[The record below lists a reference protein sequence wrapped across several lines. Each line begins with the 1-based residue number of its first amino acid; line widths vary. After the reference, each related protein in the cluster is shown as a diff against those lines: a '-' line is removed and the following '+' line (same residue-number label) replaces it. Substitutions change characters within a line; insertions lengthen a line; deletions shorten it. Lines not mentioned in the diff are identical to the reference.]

1 MYMRKLT
8 SQVICN
14 YEDPVAETTK
24 GKVRGLKIDSTY
36 IFRGI
41 KYANAKRFHFPE
53 EVEPWEGIKE
63 AFQFGYVCSELN
75 TPVPHDQ
82 YTVPHFFYPQNED
95 CQYLNI
101 WTQSLSKDAKKPVM
115 VWLHGGGWFSGSS
128 VELLAYDGEN
138 LSAYGDVVVVSIN
151 HRLNVLGYLDLS
163 EYGEEY
169 KLSKNAGLADLVAAL
184 KWVHDNIANFGGDP
198 DNVTIFGQSGGGAKV
213 LSMFQTPAADN
224 LFKRGIMESGGDNGL
239 GGREA
244 AEETAETGRRIA
256 DQIVKNLGLTKETIK
271 EIETVD
277 WYDLAQATMEAI
289 WIVREETGKRY
300 MWQPSYD
307 GEYYFGHPLDYGFR
321 KESMDKPLLCG
332 SVLGEST
339 TNFNRVFGDKA
350 KNTWDEETWKGY
362 GRELYGDKIDELT
375 ELFKEAYP
383 DRNPV
388 DVLFVDV
395 NRHRVPN
402 LVFTKARAAAG
413 GKTWNW
419 LFNLESPLNYGT
431 MPWHNAEEP
440 YVFHNAEY
448 MEAQYIP
455 EVSEKLQ
462 DAMSGT
468 WVKFAKTGNPN
479 NALIPEWPEVT
490 PDSVPTMCFDKVIDV
505 RIDHDRKLM
514 EAFPKPKENG
524 FGGSGKMAAIF
535 GIPPKK

>member
-101 WTQSLSKDAKKPVM
+101 WTQSLNKDAKKPVM

-224 LFKRGIMESGGDNGL
+224 LFKRGIMESGGPTGL
-239 GGREA
+239 GGKENAEKAMA
-244 AEETAETGRRIA
+244 AGKKMAA
-256 DQIVKNLGLTKETIK
+256 QIVKNLGLTKETIK

-277 WYDLAQATMEAI
+277 WYDLAQAAMEAT
-289 WIVREETGKRY
+289 WTLREESGERFS
-300 MWQPSYD
+300 WQPSYD

-321 KESMDKPLLCG
+321 TESLHKELLCG
-332 SVLGEST
+332 SVLGEFSG
-339 TNFNRVFGDKA
+339 NFDRVFGERDK
-350 KNTWDEETWKGY
+350 NRWDEATCKKYEH
-362 GRELYGDKIDELT
+362 ELLGDAAEHT
-375 ELFKEAYP
+375 EELFREAYP

-388 DVLFVDV
+388 DVMFIDTRL
-395 NRHRVPN
+395 RAGC
-402 LVFTKARAAAG
+402 LAFTKARAAAG
-413 GKTWNW
+413 GKDTWNW
-419 LFNLESPLNYGT
+419 LFNLESPFNYGT
-431 MPWHNAEEP
+431 VPWHNAEEP
-440 YVFHNAEY
+440 YVFHNAQY
-448 MEAQYIP
+448 IEAQYIP
-455 EVSEKLQ
+455 GVSEKLQ
-462 DAMSGT
+462 DAMCST
-468 WVKFAKTGNPN
+468 WVQFAKTGNPN
-479 NALIPEWPEVT
+479 NPLIPEWPQVT
-490 PDSVPTMCFDKVIDV
+490 PDSVPTMCFDEVIDLRV
-505 RIDHDRKLM
+505 DHDKKLIEEYPPIVM
-514 EAFPKPKENG
+514 RSFA
-524 FGGSGKMAAIF
+524 GSTKMKAVY
-535 GIPPKK
+535 GIEPKK